1 MSGICLSQRIEAG
14 ADLESRS
21 VEELQFTEVAV
32 ISVQTPEIDS

>member
-1 MSGICLSQRIEAG
+1 
-14 ADLESRS
+14 